1 MPRIP
6 RIGPGE
12 VVPIRPVRPDDLG
25 SGVGQAA
32 YAGAAQDLGAIS
44 ARLIGAERE
53 AQVAGAEAGYGAKLA
68 ELTQQIEQ
76 HPNADER
83 EGMFE
88 EGRKEL
94 SEEFR
99 GTLTG
104 QQYQA
109 AFDQRAFQLGERAK
123 LAVREGVIRKRLD
136 TAKGGVIEAVDKF
149 DRLIEHAES
158 DQRREGYIFARSNI
172 LDAGVA
178 GGSISAAERAQIEER
193 SRAALEEIGLDR
205 KALQVANAVTGEE
218 SDPARGLA
226 KVRDMITENDPR
238 LLAKTLAHAKDI
250 YYEKNLA
257 KTQAEAKQK
266 DELVRRVFSTGPD
279 KLTHAQLAS
288 MDIDGGL
295 RMSLEHEMTAQENA
309 ALSGQADVK
318 TNQAAYFEGKD
329 ILLDPRREKER
340 ETFDPYTYAPGKLS
354 KAARDELV
362 KLTEA
367 PDPQEAQINAEVKRY
382 SERFL
387 PKTTTS
393 AGREADFAYREAV
406 EDAIQRKRIAKGSRH
421 LDDNEIDEVLMGQ
434 LKVEVEGEYWGKSAV
449 PTYKFLDRY
458 DPEDVARVVI
468 PPLDRKRI
476 GEKLQKDGI
485 TPTDALVREVFLD
498 EIGLPQPPEPE
509 ALTVEPEPRP
519 LFETLD

>member
-32 YAGAAQDLGAIS
+32 YAGAVQDLGAIS

-88 EGRKEL
+88 EGRKAL

-136 TAKGGVIEAVDKF
+136 NARGGVIESVDKF
-149 DRLIEHAES
+149 DRLIEHSES
-158 DQRREGYIFARSNI
+158 DQLRKGYIFARSNI

-193 SRAALEEIGLDR
+193 SRAALEQVEMRRGSQERAD
-205 KALQVANAVTGEE
+205 ALVAGGGSYT
-218 SDPARGLA
+218 
-226 KVRDMITENDPR
+226 
-238 LLAKTLAHAKDI
+238 
-250 YYEKNLA
+250 
-257 KTQAEAKQK
+257 
-266 DELVRRVFSTGPD
+266 
-279 KLTHAQLAS
+279 AQLAAAREIQDPQMRDLVTARVKDRNEEQRAIKEQS
-288 MDIDGGL
+288 QQAQQDELWRRFWLPANDPNKLKREDIETMGGL
-295 RMSLEHEMTAQENA
+295 DAQIRNPLMNGFEERARVGTLKTDPAVYDA
-309 ALSGQADVK
+309 AIDLY
-318 TNQAAYFEGKD
+318 T
-329 ILLDPRREKER
+329 DPRRADEAAKTPP
-340 ETFDPYTYAPGKLS
+340 ETFFGSLALEQQTHVRELSQGKFDKQEPLINQLTKE
-354 KAARDELV
+354 KAAAYLV
-362 KLTEA
+362 SGADQASATPEEKQTIVDYGRAVRAAIE
-367 PDPQEAQINAEVKRY
+367 
-382 SERFL
+382 SERL
-387 PKTTTS
+387 RL
-393 AGREADFAYREAV
+393 GRVNLSQEEIEAV
-406 EDAIQRKRIAKGSRH
+406 VDSQLEIAIPAYDSYFF
-421 LDDNEIDEVLMGQ
+421 DPFNADTP
-434 LKVEVEGEYWGKSAV
+434 AV
-449 PTYKFLDRY
+449 PRY
-458 DPEDVARVVI
+458 QVPGQFIGRV
-468 PPLDRKRI
+468 
-476 GEKLQKDGI
+476 
-485 TPTDALVREVFLD
+485 PTDDYTRLRQAFRDGGVANPSDAAIRR
-498 EIGLPQPPEPE
+498 
-509 ALTVEPEPRP
+509 AWVEEQ
-519 LFETLD
+519 